1 MWKMWDF
8 VWILTTA
15 DDLESNIYYDVKLD
29 SKNQPITILTV
40 WSRFMEGKSLTI
52 QYVTSNNVQTHFK
65 KHAANASDHFGTLYI
80 KELHCTETKV
90 LD

>member
-1 MWKMWDF
+1 
-8 VWILTTA
+8 
-15 DDLESNIYYDVKLD
+15 
-29 SKNQPITILTV
+29 
-40 WSRFMEGKSLTI
+40 MEGKSLTI

-65 KHAANASDHFGTLYI
+65 KYAANASDHFGTLYI